1 MTRPV
6 IRIMRLPHGQ
16 DMPLPAYAT
25 EGAAG
30 MDICAAVDADLTLSP
45 GARIAVPTGLAMAID
60 HGYEVQLRPR
70 SGLALKNGVSLANAP
85 GTIDSDYRG
94 EVKVILV
101 NLGDTDFAV
110 SRGMRIAQMVIAP
123 VTRCHIETV
132 TELTDTS
139 RGDGGFG
146 STGV

>member
-6 IRIMRLPHGQ
+6 VRIMRLPHGQ

-60 HGYEVQLRPR
+60 HGL
-70 SGLALKNGVSLANAP
+70 SL
-85 GTIDSDYRG
+85 I
-94 EVKVILV
+94 
-101 NLGDTDFAV
+101 
-110 SRGMRIAQMVIAP
+110 
-123 VTRCHIETV
+123 HI
-132 TELTDTS
+132 
-139 RGDGGFG
+139 
-146 STGV
+146 